1 MDIRVQ
7 NGENLSLAIKKALI
21 KEGAADSD
29 LKKFS
34 IWNQILDL
42 VDQQNAENK
51 ANGKK
56 AIYEGGNDRTSA
68 NWSQNYRVL
77 AGSDLSFSDEIWNQ
91 IKSIVGLTPS
101 VPKEQPEALNKQ
113 LDAPVSPFEKK
124 DTFPVPQQS
133 NLPKI
138 NIETNYTQLGD
149 NPSSVSERHS
159 SINPDLLPISS
170 SAQNPSESVKEANNI
185 VLSDMPAIESRDTA
199 KTDIPTQSVELEKP
213 TEVLPSGAIVNK
225 DGSIKYG
232 EYLYSIDENGME
244 TLKTKY
250 GTYKATNM
258 MNRDIIANTRAKIF
272 GYHATNVPNLYLKD
286 NQYYK
291 WDENS
296 KNYVK
301 ATIETQ
307 EARQTRLNAEN
318 RRKEEIQKLKAT
330 TADGVLENFAQD
342 GKGDCWLISSLKALN
357 NSEKGKEIIKSC
369 LSADNAGNITVNLK
383 GIDKSY
389 TITNDEINAAI
400 DSENSALGD
409 KDAIA
414 IELAFEKHIKS
425 AIDSKKTNSNMD
437 SINAGRY
444 SMGDDYLYGGRP
456 KVAIETLTGLNV
468 STISRSKDKNIVVQ
482 DHVALL
488 KGMNEDTLKP
498 FMDNKDYTIIV
509 SVDGADE
516 KRKDLAHG
524 FAFKGYDEN
533 FVYLEDTYL
542 NDDGSAKITKM
553 KKDDFYSRLLEFSY
567 TDLSKPLD
575 KANNSLMYSPK
586 ITQTKEV
593 EQYLKNKDNN

>member
-77 AGSDLSFSDEIWNQ
+77 AGSELNFSDEIWNQ
-91 IKSIVGLTPS
+91 IKSIVGLKPS

-113 LDAPVSPFEKK
+113 LDAPVSPFENKG
-124 DTFPVPQQS
+124 TFPVPQLP

-149 NPSSVSERHS
+149 NPSSVSTKHAS
-159 SINPDLLPISS
+159 KNPDLLPSPS
-170 SAQNPSESVKEANNI
+170 TPQNPSVNIEEANNI
-185 VLSDMPAIESRDTA
+185 VLSDMPAVESTDTG
-199 KTDIPTQSVELEKP
+199 KTDIPAQSVALEKP
-213 TEVLPSGAIVNK
+213 TKVLPSGAIVNQ

-232 EYLYSIDENGME
+232 DYLYSIDENGME

-250 GTYKATNM
+250 GTFKATNM
-258 MNRDIIANTRAKIF
+258 LNRDIIANTRAKIF

-291 WDENS
+291 WDEES
-296 KNYVK
+296 KSYVK
-301 ATIETQ
+301 ANVETQ
-307 EARQTRLNAEN
+307 ETRQARLNAEK
-318 RRKEEIQKLKAT
+318 RRKEEIQKLKTT

-357 NSEKGKEIIKSC
+357 NSQRGKEIIKSC
-369 LSADNAGNITVNLK
+369 LSVDNAGNITVNLK
-383 GIDKSY
+383 GVDKSY

-414 IELAFEKHIKS
+414 IELAFEKHIK
-425 AIDSKKTNSNMD
+425 AVIDSKKTNSNID

-444 SMGDDYLYGGRP
+444 IIGDDYLYGGRP

-468 STISRSKDKNIVVQ
+468 STISRSKNKNIIVQ

-488 KGMNEDTLKP
+488 KDMTEDTLKP

-542 NDDGSAKITKM
+542 NDDGSARITKM

-575 KANNSLMYSPK
+575 KANNSLMYSPQ
-586 ITQTKEV
+586 ITKSKEV